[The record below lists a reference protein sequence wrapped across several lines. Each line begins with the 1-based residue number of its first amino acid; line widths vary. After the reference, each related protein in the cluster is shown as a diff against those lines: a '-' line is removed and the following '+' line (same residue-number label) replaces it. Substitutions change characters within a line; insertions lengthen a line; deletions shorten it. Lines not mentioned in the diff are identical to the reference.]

1 MKLGTGVRGDPSHH
15 PSIPYHAPMINP
27 KLLQLIRDRAVIHK
41 EVTLASGQKSSY
53 YIDAR
58 SLFLHGPSATLI
70 GEALYDLTKD
80 LPMEAIGGPAVGAL
94 PLTVAATMHY
104 HKMGRTMEGFFIR
117 KEAKTHGLQKTVEG
131 VLPPGGQV
139 VVVEDVFTTGGS
151 VMTAIEAVREAGA
164 KVIAVVGIVDR
175 LQGARERFESMGLL
189 FRTICTIK
197 DLGV

>member
-1 MKLGTGVRGDPSHH
+1 MTNRT
-15 PSIPYHAPMINP
+15 A
-27 KLLQLIRDRAVIHK
+27 LLDLIKKRAIIHK

-58 SLFLHGPSATLI
+58 SLFLHGESATLI

-80 LPMEAIGGPAVGAL
+80 LPMAAIGGPAVGAL

-104 HKMGRTMEGFFIR
+104 HKMGKDMEGFFIR
-117 KEAKTHGLQKTVEG
+117 KEAKAHGLQKTVEG
-131 VLPPGGQV
+131 VLPPGGKV
-139 VVVEDVFTTGGS
+139 VIVEDVFTTGGS

-164 KVIAVVGIVDR
+164 EVIAVVGIVDR
-175 LQGARERFESMGLL
+175 LQGARERFESLGIQ
-189 FRTICTIK
+189 FRTICTIR

>member
-1 MKLGTGVRGDPSHH
+1 MNNRQQ
-15 PSIPYHAPMINP
+15 
-27 KLLQLIRDRAVIHK
+27 LLDLIKQRAIIHK
-41 EVTLASGQKSSY
+41 EVVLASGQKSSY

-70 GEALYDLTKD
+70 GEALYELTQD
-80 LPMEAIGGPAVGAL
+80 LPMAAIGGPAVGAL

-104 HKMGRTMEGFFIR
+104 HKMGKAMEGFFIR
-117 KEAKTHGLQKTVEG
+117 KEAKAHGLQKTVEG
-131 VLPPGGQV
+131 VMPAGSQV

-151 VMTAIEAVREAGA
+151 VVTAIDAIQEAGG

-175 LQGARERFESMGLL
+175 LQGARERFEKMGIL
-189 FRTICTIK
+189 FRTICTIR

>member
-1 MKLGTGVRGDPSHH
+1 MTSRER
-15 PSIPYHAPMINP
+15 
-27 KLLQLIRDRAVIHK
+27 LLELIKQRAVIHQ

-70 GEALYDLTKD
+70 GEALYELTKD
-80 LPMEAIGGPAVGAL
+80 LPMQAIGGPAVGAL
-94 PLTVAATMHY
+94 PLTVAVTMHY
-104 HKMGRTMEGFFIR
+104 DKMGMGMEGFFIR

-131 VLPPGGQV
+131 VLPVAGKV
-139 VVVEDVFTTGGS
+139 VIVEDVFTTGGS
-151 VMTAIEAVREAGA
+151 VMTAIEAVQEAGA

-175 LQGARERFESMGLL
+175 LQGARERFEALGIQ
-189 FRTICTIK
+189 FRTICTIR